1 MKKKLII
8 VGAGGHAKTC
18 LEVAESSKKFKIIGF
33 IDNKMKFDEIFS
45 KLKIFNDRSLNTIL
59 KITKNIHIGVGQIK
73 SAKLRI
79 KLFKKYKN
87 KGFCFPVLIHADAY
101 VSKYSSVGEGTLVG
115 INCIINANCKIG
127 CNTII
132 NNKSLIEHDTT
143 IGDNCH
149 ISTGTIINGNCTV
162 GDNTFIGSG
171 SIIHNNI
178 SIGKNCVVASGSIIK
193 KNLKAGTFLR

>member
-1 MKKKLII
+1 M
-8 VGAGGHAKTC
+8 
-18 LEVAESSKKFKIIGF
+18 
-33 IDNKMKFDEIFS
+33 
-45 KLKIFNDRSLNTIL
+45 
-59 KITKNIHIGVGQIK
+59 GQIK

-143 IGDNCH
+143 IGNNCH
-149 ISTGTIINGNCTV
+149 ISTGTIINGNC
-162 GDNTFIGSG
+162 ILEIIHCGSG
-171 SIIHNNI
+171 SMIITYPV
-178 SIGKNCVVASGSIIK
+178 GKIVLLVAEVL
-193 KNLKAGTFLR
+193 LKRI